1 MVLEYLRSTDE
12 DGGEDIECTFISFED
27 IATATDNF
35 SESNMLGKGG
45 FGKVYKVLIKRFYID
60 SYNDKKKYEIL
71 NKTCRE
77 YCKVQRK

>member
-45 FGKVYKVLIKRFYID
+45 FGKVYKVLIKWFYID
-60 SYNDKKKYEIL
+60 SYND
-71 NKTCRE
+71 
-77 YCKVQRK
+77 